1 MGLLTK
7 REQKV
12 AECLGAS
19 ISTKR
24 ECDADKT
31 SVEQVNET
39 INAVNALIEVLNDE
53 DIAEQLSPWEEDF
66 YK

>member
-19 ISTKR
+19 ITTKR
-24 ECDADKT
+24 ECDIHKT
-31 SVEQVNET
+31 SVEQVDET
-39 INAVNALIEVLNDE
+39 IKAVNALIEVLDDE
-53 DIAEQLSPWEEDF
+53 DTAEQLLPWEESF
-66 YK
+66 YE